1 MKALLLVDVQNDF
14 VSGTL
19 GSEWARKTA
28 PRIIEYAKE
37 CRSNG
42 FSIYATMDTH
52 KDETY
57 GMSLEGQKLPT
68 KHCIVGTDGWR
79 IVDGLVKDENG
90 NVIVPQGHIVQKRT
104 FGSLDMLGR
113 FGHDFGNADTN
124 LGGNKETLE
133 EIKICGFC
141 TSICVISNAL
151 ILRAFYPNVKITI
164 VENLCA
170 DISEE
175 SHVAAL
181 AVAKNCHIDIETVI
195 QK

>member
-37 CRSNG
+37 CRSKG

-52 KDETY
+52 KDATY
-57 GMSLEGQKLPT
+57 GSSLEGQKLPT
-68 KHCIVGTDGWR
+68 KHCIEGSEGWR

-90 NVIVPQGHIVQKRT
+90 DVIVPQGHIIQKRT

-124 LGGNKETLE
+124 LGGCKEKLE
-133 EIKICGFC
+133 EIRICGFC

-164 VENLCA
+164 VENLCG
-170 DISEE
+170 DINDD
-175 SHVAAL
+175 SHSAAL
-181 AVAKNCHIDIETVI
+181 TVAKNCHIDIVRI
-195 QK
+195 QQ